1 MFSNISLLIL
11 VLYLR
16 CSHGDK
22 ECTMSEVLLKWFEK
36 GNYGFYPGQRLDVTT
51 ANATGP
57 TTSYVVTE
65 LAYYGKC
72 LGFTTETFDT
82 IVVDCPGAE
91 KIGCFQVLTP
101 QFNTQNNTIS
111 FTENINKICAKKVN
125 EFCIGIEI
133 EDKIINL
140 NCHYQFMAGVPKSVA
155 PYSFAGAIPINARP
169 ARA

>member
-1 MFSNISLLIL
+1 MNG
-11 VLYLR
+11 
-16 CSHGDK
+16 H
-22 ECTMSEVLLKWFEK
+22 
-36 GNYGFYPGQRLDVTT
+36 YGFYPGQRLEVTT
-51 ANATGP
+51 ANAAGP
-57 TTSYVVTE
+57 STYYVVTE

-101 QFNTQNNTIS
+101 QFNTQDNTIS
-111 FTENINKICAKKVN
+111 FTENVNKICAKKVN

-140 NCHYQFMAGVPKSVA
+140 NCNFQYEEGMFQVSGGQSLT
-155 PYSFAGAIPINARP
+155 GAIPLNKEPSRE
-169 ARA
+169 